1 MDQRLLLINNRTI
14 YAENPST
21 GERVILFRTS
31 ISKEVL
37 TDEEIIS
44 DIQNRPEKYENKYIG
59 WTIKIE

>member
-1 MDQRLLLINNRTI
+1 MKSAKIQKLHQMDQRSLLINNRTI
-14 YAENPST
+14 CAENPST

-44 DIQNRPEKYENKYIG
+44 DIQNRP
-59 WTIKIE
+59 

>member
-1 MDQRLLLINNRTI
+1 MDQRSLLINNRTI
-14 YAENPST
+14 YTENPST

-59 WTIKIE
+59 

>member
-1 MDQRLLLINNRTI
+1 MINDRTI

-59 WTIKIE
+59 WLIKIE